1 MKFSVLS
8 SGSGGNAT
16 LVATDSAAV
25 LIDCGV
31 SLKSLNQRAETID
44 FDLGKLDAVLV
55 THEHNDHAGNVAA
68 LARRYQI
75 PVYLTHGT
83 ALATNMWQ
91 ERNVEVREIS
101 PHRDFSIHDLNIK
114 PTPVPHDAR
123 EPCQFVLEDKRERRL
138 GILTDIGSVTPHVEA
153 HFQACHALVLEFNHD
168 VEMLAN
174 CAYPDSLKAR
184 VGGRYGHFSNDQAK
198 ALLEKIAHPN
208 LDLIVAA
215 HLSENSNTPDHVRSI
230 LQDVPVDARWEIA
243 EQHRAM
249 PLMSLTGA
257 D

>member
-16 LVATDSAAV
+16 LVTTDTAAV

-31 SLKSLNQRAETID
+31 SLKSLKQRAD
-44 FDLGKLDAVLV
+44 SVSFDLTTLSAVVV

-68 LARRYQI
+68 LARRYGI

-83 ALATNMWQ
+83 ALACGMWH
-91 ERNVEVREIS
+91 ENRVEVIEFS
-101 PHRDFSIHDLNIK
+101 PHSDFSIGDLRIK

-123 EPCQFVLEDKRERRL
+123 EPCQFVIEDGASNRL
-138 GILTDIGSVTPHVEA
+138 GILTDIGSVTPHVES
-153 HFQACHALVLEFNHD
+153 HFRDCRALILEFNHD
-168 VEMLAN
+168 VEMLHN

-184 VGGRYGHFSNDQAK
+184 VGGRFGHFSNDQAK

-208 LDLIVAA
+208 LDLVIAA
-215 HLSENSNTPDHVRSI
+215 HLSENSNSHELVQQI
-230 LQDVPVDARWEIA
+230 LQDAPIDASWRIA
-243 EQHRAM
+243 EQHQAM
-249 PLMSLTGA
+249 SWV
-257 D
+257 DVR

>member
-16 LVATDSAAV
+16 LVTTDSSAI

-31 SLKSLNQRAETID
+31 SLKSLKQRAESID
-44 FDLGKLDAVLV
+44 FDLSCLDAVLV

-68 LARRYQI
+68 LARRYQL

-91 ERNVEVREIS
+91 QRNIEVREIS
-101 PHRDFSIHDLNIK
+101 PHRDFSICDLTIK

-123 EPCQFVLEDKRERRL
+123 EPCQFVIEDSNQKRL
-138 GILTDIGSVTPHVEA
+138 GILTDIGSVTPHVET
-153 HFQACHALVLEFNHD
+153 HFQACHGLILEFNHD
-168 VEMLAN
+168 SEMLAG
-174 CAYPDSLKAR
+174 CDYPESLKAR
-184 VGGRYGHFSNDQAK
+184 VGGRFGHFSNDQARV
-198 ALLEKIAHPN
+198 LLEKIAHPK
-208 LDLIVAA
+208 LQLIVAA
-215 HLSENSNTPDHVRSI
+215 HLSENSNTPEHVRTI
-230 LQDVPVDARWEIA
+230 LQHAPLDARWEIA

-249 PLMSLTGA
+249 PLMSLESW
-257 D
+257 

>member
-16 LVATDSAAV
+16 LVTSDSTAI

-31 SLKSLNQRAETID
+31 SLKSLKQRAESVG
-44 FDLGKLDAVLV
+44 FDLTELAAVLV

-68 LARRYQI
+68 LARRYGM

-83 ALATNMWQ
+83 ALATDMWD
-91 ERNVEVREIS
+91 ERGVSVQEIS
-101 PHRDFSIHDLNIK
+101 PHRDFSIGNLVIK

-123 EPCQFVLEDKRERRL
+123 EPCQFVIEDPEEKRL

-153 HFQACHALVLEFNHD
+153 HFRACHGLILEFNHD
-168 VEMLAN
+168 IDMLAN
-174 CAYPDSLKAR
+174 CGYPDSLKAR
-184 VGGRYGHFSNDQAK
+184 VAGRYGHFSNEQAK
-198 ALLEKIAHPN
+198 ALLEKIAHPE
-208 LDLIVAA
+208 LGLIVAA
-215 HLSENSNTPDHVRSI
+215 HLSENSNSPEYVRKI
-230 LQDVPVDARWEIA
+230 LQQAPVDARWEIA

-249 PLMSLTGA
+249 PLTSLV
-257 D
+257 